1 MTKGQD
7 EISPDQNIEVIQ
19 QKSDMYT
26 RNVTGNY
33 YMRRNHCIT
42 CVCTCKK
49 RVQVC
54 AFTRVPDLNLTLIR
68 KLLLKMFT
76 SLVWYRKT
84 AGCTGSPGMKAPGE
98 AQRGGNES
106 ATIRRAPR
114 QKHTAKQSTQWNR
127 PMELQ
132 SGINGD

>member
-7 EISPDQNIEVIQ
+7 EISPYQNIEVIQ

-98 AQRGGNES
+98 AQRGG
-106 ATIRRAPR
+106 ATSQPLFDERPDKNTPPNNLHNGID
-114 QKHTAKQSTQWNR
+114 QWNYR
-127 PMELQ
+127 VE
-132 SGINGD
+132 